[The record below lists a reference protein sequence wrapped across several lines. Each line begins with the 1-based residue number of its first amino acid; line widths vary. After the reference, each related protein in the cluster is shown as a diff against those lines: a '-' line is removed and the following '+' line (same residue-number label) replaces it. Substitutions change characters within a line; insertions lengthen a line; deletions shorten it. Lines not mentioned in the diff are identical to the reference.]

1 MQFNEKNTDSHTE
14 MKFVISCSYY
24 NSADEFTHKANL
36 VVKLDERSPV
46 KQILVTTAA
55 QALIHNYLFRF
66 RNFTKNARRQ
76 NPKSIFSISNTVRVS
91 RQYNKFETALIKIA
105 NAISQTNVSRD

>member
-1 MQFNEKNTDSHTE
+1 MQFSEKNTDSHTE

-36 VVKLDERSPV
+36 VVKLDEQSPV

-55 QALIHNYLFRF
+55 
-66 RNFTKNARRQ
+66 
-76 NPKSIFSISNTVRVS
+76 
-91 RQYNKFETALIKIA
+91 
-105 NAISQTNVSRD
+105 

>member
-36 VVKLDERSPV
+36 VVKLDEQSPV
-46 KQILVTTAA
+46 EQIPVTIAA
-55 QALIHNYLFRF
+55 
-66 RNFTKNARRQ
+66 
-76 NPKSIFSISNTVRVS
+76 
-91 RQYNKFETALIKIA
+91 
-105 NAISQTNVSRD
+105 